1 VFLAIPCLTLHKLLK
16 RQKFLLV
23 FSNRVRGKMS
33 EDNNILKR
41 KIEYFLNNNTIVHIS
56 LKNSKFLNGKIL
68 ELAGDM
74 LIIDDDFLGATP
86 VYFDEIRFLEPYKSR
101 EERM

>member
-1 VFLAIPCLTLHKLLK
+1 
-16 RQKFLLV
+16 
-23 FSNRVRGKMS
+23 MS

-41 KIEYFLNNNTIVHIS
+41 KIEYFLNNKLLVHIS

-74 LIIDDDFLGATP
+74 IIVDDDFLGAVP
-86 VYFDEIRFLEPYKSR
+86 VYFAEIRYLEPYKSR
-101 EERM
+101 EERR

>member
-1 VFLAIPCLTLHKLLK
+1 
-16 RQKFLLV
+16 
-23 FSNRVRGKMS
+23 MS

-41 KIEYFLNNNTIVHIS
+41 KIEYFLNNKLLVHIS

-74 LIIDDDFLGATP
+74 IIVDDQFLGATP
-86 VYFDEIRFLEPYKSR
+86 VYFDEIKFLEPYVRR
-101 EERM
+101 EERR